1 MIIENEPMIVGMIG
15 CLDPTK
21 AEFIEYLQRY
31 HRNRLF
37 LGIRYGNVWKG
48 HDLPAAVDN
57 PEFLANMRVFAQT
70 GLTLEVANPRVDLIR
85 ATVRLTDKVPDL
97 RVVLGHLQALPTPSE
112 PDAFTR
118 CLDDLRELRHRKAYA
133 KISWLPATALVPDG
147 PLDPALYK
155 PGLDQLW
162 DVFGED
168 FLVYAGRNKAALDVL

>member
-1 MIIENEPMIVGMIG
+1 
-15 CLDPTK
+15 
-21 AEFIEYLQRY
+21 
-31 HRNRLF
+31 
-37 LGIRYGNVWKG
+37 
-48 HDLPAAVDN
+48 LPAAVDK
-57 PEFLANMRVFAQT
+57 PEFLAKMRVFAQT

-133 KISWLPATALVPDG
+133 KISWLPGYRPGSDG

-162 DVFGED
+162 DVFSED
-168 FLVYAGRNKAALDVL
+168 FLVYAGRNKAALDVLKVYALGKGRSAAEKFFWKNSVSAYKWIRRDPKQPQLPAASAGA